1 MDKKMKTIKSL
12 DQIEKIVLSNKSLF
26 WDGWDIIEII
36 KSDTAWSSKF
46 GFFKNNSW
54 HIKKVFS
61 PSREGWKIPDKYV
74 V

>member
-1 MDKKMKTIKSL
+1 M
-12 DQIEKIVLSNKSLF
+12 
-26 WDGWDIIEII
+26 I